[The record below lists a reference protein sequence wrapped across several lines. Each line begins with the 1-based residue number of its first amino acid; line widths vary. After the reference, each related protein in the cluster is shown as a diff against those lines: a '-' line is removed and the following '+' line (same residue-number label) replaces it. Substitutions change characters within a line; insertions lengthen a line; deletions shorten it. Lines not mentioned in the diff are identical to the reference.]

1 MPYSANMKTPS
12 LPMLS
17 PILVFVLLVSV
28 VFRPQAFAQ
37 DKSTDAAAA
46 PHDLAMNLA
55 KLCNPAQKAELIKD
69 YADPVRTDWHYI
81 PKATRKGLDL
91 RKATGKQRA
100 AALALL
106 GSCLSKQGFETTK
119 QIMALEGLLA
129 MLEKAPERRD
139 PNKYYVTLFGEPA
152 ERSVWGFSFEGHHLS
167 CNFSF
172 EKGKLV
178 CATPFFLAAD
188 PDRVVKS
195 GDGHAAVGSRILDEE
210 QDLAVE
216 LLQSLNADKAN
227 LGKPDRHMKE
237 GGKAQ
242 AHERRR
248 IGVAG
253 KEMNAAQK
261 KKLDALVARYLSHLP
276 ADHAADIRKQMK
288 TDELSFAWHG
298 GNDAKQPHRYQI
310 VGPTHAIVYY
320 NTQSDSVGTKVNHA
334 HAILR
339 TIGGDFNIQE
349 K

>member
-1 MPYSANMKTPS
+1 MKSSSLRPTPAS
-12 LPMLS
+12 LFRL
-17 PILVFVLLVSV
+17 LVFFLLVSV
-28 VFRPQAFAQ
+28 VTGPHAFAQ
-37 DKSTDAAAA
+37 DKTA
-46 PHDLAMNLA
+46 PHDLAMQLA
-55 KLCNPAQKAELIKD
+55 ALCTPAQKAELMKD

-81 PKATRKGLDL
+81 PKANRKGLDL
-91 RKATGKQRA
+91 RKANGKQRA

-106 GSCLSKQGFETTK
+106 DSGLSKQGGDTTK

-129 MLEKAPERRD
+129 VLENAPERRD
-139 PNKYYVTLFGEPA
+139 PNRYYVTLFGEPA
-152 ERSVWGFSFEGHHLS
+152 ASGVWGFSFEGHHMS

-172 EKGKLV
+172 DKGKLV
-178 CATPFFLAAD
+178 CATPLFLGAN
-188 PDRVVKS
+188 PERVVRS
-195 GDGHAAVGSRILDEE
+195 ADGHPAVGSRVLGPE

-227 LGKPDRHMKE
+227 LGKPKRDMKE
-237 GGKAQ
+237 GGKAH

-253 KEMNAAQK
+253 KDMNAAQK
-261 KKLDALVARYLSHLP
+261 KKLDALVARYLAHLP
-276 ADHAADIRKQMK
+276 ARYAAEIRKQMK

-298 GNDAKQPHRYQI
+298 GKDATQPHRYQI